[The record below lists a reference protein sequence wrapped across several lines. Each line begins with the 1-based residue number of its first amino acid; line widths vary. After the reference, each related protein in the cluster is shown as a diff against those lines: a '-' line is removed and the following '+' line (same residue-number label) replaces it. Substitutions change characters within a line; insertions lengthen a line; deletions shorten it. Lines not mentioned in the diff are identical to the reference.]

1 MSISIYKW
9 WTLSFFFSSFF
20 CCLTIYLNITN

>member
-9 WTLSFFFSSFF
+9 WTLSFFFSF